1 MGAGRT
7 PTKQQRELF
16 FLQSLPEAALLSG
29 TRSHTGRE
37 EQTATGSATFGF
49 KPLHR
54 EMCWE
59 ESSSSEPSCS
69 PALSQCPKI
78 PAGLGCLIPIGA
90 KSAPA
95 ALNAPIP
102 VTRVKPNLDLNH
114 LWEQGGKT
122 DISHCQ
128 IKTKVGDNIYPHQKA
143 QKGWHWEK
151 AVLADAAGSHS
162 LVPHHHPPLTR
173 QFWGNLPLL
182 FKSLTLPFQSH
193 IAVRQPEP
201 KISPW
206 DRKRED
212 AELFWGAPQSRKT
225 CQEQEES
232 HTLLSFFPS
241 LLSLPFFSP
250 SRLPNLL
257 PLPFVTTLGHFTAPA
272 AGGDRH
278 NWGQS
283 GPATRHMTATARLSA
298 GSCIIHFINNERGNF
313 LNPLTF
319 KEFLLRSD

>member
-78 PAGLGCLIPIGA
+78 PAGLGCLIPISA

-95 ALNAPIP
+95 APNAPIP

-114 LWEQGGKT
+114 SWEQGGKT
-122 DISHCQ
+122 DLSHCQ
-128 IKTKVGDNIYPHQKA
+128 IKTQVGDKIYPHQRHRKV
-143 QKGWHWEK
+143 GT
-151 AVLADAAGSHS
+151 G
-162 LVPHHHPPLTR
+162 
-173 QFWGNLPLL
+173 
-182 FKSLTLPFQSH
+182 
-193 IAVRQPEP
+193 
-201 KISPW
+201 
-206 DRKRED
+206 RKRCWQM
-212 AELFWGAPQSRKT
+212 L
-225 CQEQEES
+225 QEAT
-232 HTLLSFFPS
+232 HWYPTTTHLSP
-241 LLSLPFFSP
+241 
-250 SRLPNLL
+250 
-257 PLPFVTTLGHFTAPA
+257 
-272 AGGDRH
+272 
-278 NWGQS
+278 
-283 GPATRHMTATARLSA
+283 
-298 GSCIIHFINNERGNF
+298 GNF
-313 LNPLTF
+313 GGTCLFYLNL
-319 KEFLLRSD
+319 